1 MCEINGLEGGPPL
14 SICNNYFKQKVSI
27 MLQKLQDSTILII
40 EQ

>member
-1 MCEINGLEGGPPL
+1 MWEINGFKGPPL
-14 SICNNYFKQKVSI
+14 SIRNNYFKQKVSI